1 MKNLLEKIVIAVLI
15 CILGCMLYNN
25 YISKHDPIEPIE
37 PIITEKVITIR
48 EIAED
53 TVWVE
58 KIKTIAVPCKGDTVY
73 VEIPI
78 EGKIYTDTVYI
89 DKNSYKVDV
98 GLTGY
103 EASLDSITFTP
114 LIVAQKSKWSL
125 GVQGG
130 VGVGC
135 SGFTPY
141 IGVGVQYKLFEW

>member
-1 MKNLLEKIVIAVLI
+1 MKDLLEKIVIAVLV
-15 CILGCMLYNN
+15 CGLALMLYNN
-25 YISKHDPIEPIE
+25 YRSKPEAVE
-37 PIITEKVITIR
+37 PIITEKIITIR

-58 KIKTIAVPCKGDTVY
+58 KIKTISVPCKGDTVY

-89 DKNSYKVDV
+89 DNNSYKVDV

-103 EASLDSITFTP
+103 DATLDSITFTP
-114 LIVAQKSKWSL
+114 LIVQQKSKWSL

-130 VGVGC
+130 VGVGG

-141 IGVGVQYKLFEW
+141 IGLGVQYKLFEW

>member
-1 MKNLLEKIVIAVLI
+1 MKDLLEKIVIAVLV
-15 CILGCMLYNN
+15 CVLAVMLYNN
-25 YISKHDPIEPIE
+25 YRSKQEPFE
-37 PIITEKVITIR
+37 PMITEKIITIR

-58 KIKTIAVPCKGDTVY
+58 KIKTITVPCKGDTVY

-103 EASLDSITFTP
+103 DAKLDSITFTP
-114 LIVAQKSKWSL
+114 LIVQQKSKWSL

-130 VGVGC
+130 VGVGV

-141 IGVGVQYKLFEW
+141 IGLGVQYKLFEW

>member
-1 MKNLLEKIVIAVLI
+1 MKDLLEKLVIAVLI

-25 YISKHDPIEPIE
+25 YISKHDPLE
-37 PIITEKVITIR
+37 PIITEKIITIR

-114 LIVAQKSKWSL
+114 LIVAQKRKSGFSI
-125 GVQGG
+125 GPT
-130 VGVGC
+130 VGVGW
-135 SGFTPY
+135 GGDGVKPY
-141 IGVGVQYKLFEW
+141 IGVGVTWRLFEW